1 MRVVYLGIFLTLT
14 ASALATDKPESNR
27 VPRFASL
34 KSNNI
39 TMRVGPGYNYPI
51 QWEYHRAHLPLEIIA
66 EFEDWRKVRDKS
78 GDSGWI
84 HKSMLSQKRYVIILK
99 DDLLLRKNE
108 DPESKAVGR
117 FQENV
122 IVQVVKCNAL
132 NCQLLTKTPAFSIKG
147 WAPRRHLW
155 GLYSHEAVVK

>member
-1 MRVVYLGIFLTLT
+1 MRVLHLGIFLTLA
-14 ASALATDKPESNR
+14 ASALASNKPESNR
-27 VPRFASL
+27 VPRFESL

-39 TMRVGPGYNYPI
+39 LMRVGPGANYPI
-51 QWEYHRAHLPLEIIA
+51 QWEYHRTHLPMEIIA
-66 EFEDWRKVRDKS
+66 EFEDWRKVRDKT

-84 HKSMLSQKRYVIILK
+84 HKSMLSQKRYVIIMQ

-117 FQENV
+117 FQENS
-122 IVQVVKCNAL
+122 IAQIVKCNAL
-132 NCQLLTKTPAFSIKG
+132 NCFLMAKTPASTVKG